1 MIAVIIIVVIIVILL
16 LIFIGNYNGLV
27 GLRNRVKTA
36 ITNNTK
42 TSNHSKHFYCFGPVN
57 VG

>member
-36 ITNNTK
+36 WAQIDVQLK
-42 TSNHSKHFYCFGPVN
+42 VASNKETVK
-57 VG
+57 